1 MSNRRRALLGGS
13 IKAEDLYKVSYAY
26 YPFNGN
32 INDYSGNGRNLSN
45 PVGSISIYSDCVQ
58 SSGGRLVASYGMN
71 NAISSTVSF
80 TIFVPSSLYVSN
92 DMYIFSAMLNSGSA
106 WPYVR
111 YSFGIPRYM
120 GNYYFFGSQAGPI
133 DNYTNGYN
141 WDSNRTGGLNSCYNL
156 PSIILNA
163 KNNIT
168 IVRDVTNL
176 KFKIYVNGVL
186 DFQANMRGNYGG
198 ESTEYRFT
206 LLDEDSTRGRGY
218 HFNNKLYN
226 FVYWDYVLDEKE
238 IKIVSD
244 DLYNN

>member
-1 MSNRRRALLGGS
+1 MPNRRRALLVGS

-32 INDYSGNGRNLSN
+32 INDYSGNGRNLSS
-45 PVGSISIYSDCVQ
+45 PVGNVSVYSDYVQ
-58 SSGGRLVASYGMN
+58 SSGGRLVAPYRMN

-80 TIFVPSSLYVSN
+80 TIFVPSSLYVSD
-92 DMYIFSAMLNSGSA
+92 DMFIFSALLTGSSS
-106 WPYVR
+106 WPYER
-111 YSFGIPRYM
+111 YVFGIPRHM
-120 GNYYFFGSQAGPI
+120 GNYYFFGSQAGRI
-133 DNYTNGYN
+133 DNYTNGYS
-141 WDSNRTGGLNSCYNL
+141 WDSNRTDGLNSCYNL

-168 IVRDVTNL
+168 IVRDVVNY

-186 DFQANMRGNYGG
+186 DFQANMLSNYGG
-198 ESTEYRFT
+198 ESSSYYFT
-206 LLDEDSTRGRGY
+206 LLDEDSGRGRGY